1 MSKVLFLVSPTLN
14 SFVDK
19 RKGTMGNRIDCA
31 TKHAGNAIVTHT
43 IAGASLAGA
52 AAIGRAVAS
61 KTPELAQSFAT
72 MNPIKK
78 AFKYFAAAPKP
89 VKIAAAAVATVMA
102 LLYTY
107 KAGKIEQKYLDRAQF
122 VDHTFNLDGEGIQA
136 TKIATDKK

>member
-61 KTPELAQSFAT
+61 KTPELAQSIAT

-78 AFKYFAAAPKP
+78 AFKYFAAAPF
-89 VKIAAAAVATVMA
+89 
-102 LLYTY
+102 L
-107 KAGKIEQKYLDRAQF
+107 F
-122 VDHTFNLDGEGIQA
+122 VVILEV
-136 TKIATDKK
+136 

>member
-61 KTPELAQSFAT
+61 KTPELAQSIAT
-72 MNPIKK
+72 MNPVKK
-78 AFKYFAAAPKP
+78 AFKYFAAAP
-89 VKIAAAAVATVMA
+89 
-102 LLYTY
+102 
-107 KAGKIEQKYLDRAQF
+107 IEKFLNGSQPTPSF
-122 VDHTFNLDGEGIQA
+122 TSVTSPSPE
-136 TKIATDKK
+136 